1 MSITTKT
8 GDEGMTSLFY
18 GTRVPKTDLR
28 VQSCGTVDELSA
40 AMGVARSLMSDACK
54 EKNNILLESQKD
66 LILLMGEIMILPG
79 EWERH
84 LSRPHKLITSEHITR
99 LEEYISQLEQL
110 QKPGSWNWSVPGED
124 RVTAALHLARTVC
137 RRAERSLWAVLE
149 TDQEALSKNETA
161 RKNMSLLTVYL
172 NRLSDLIWLIAQV
185 VHD

>member
-54 EKNNILLESQKD
+54 EKNILLESQKD
-66 LILLMGEIMILPG
+66 LILLMGEIMIMPG

-99 LEEYISQLEQL
+99 LEEHIRQLEQL

-149 TDQEALSKNETA
+149 ADQEALSKNETA
-161 RKNMSLLTVYL
+161 RKNISLLTVYL
-172 NRLSDLIWLIAQV
+172 NRLSDLLWLIAQV